1 MYAMCCLYRFRS
13 HGRVNV
19 SLTSDVT
26 FMVTFMYVFRCY
38 KTYDCSYLQYE
49 YLVTTHVMLRPLTY
63 VSVHLHTVFD
73 YLNMYRNI

>member
-13 HGRVNV
+13 HGRVNNV
-19 SLTSDVT
+19 SICMFPAVVT
-26 FMVTFMYVFRCY
+26 LRLLQ
-38 KTYDCSYLQYE
+38 DLRPCSYLQYA
-49 YLVTTHVMLRPLTY
+49 VPRHDSCFMLRLLTY